1 MLEHSLYIIYGT
13 GSDSVGLVGR
23 ITKEISKINGNIVDM
38 RQDVM
43 HGLFTIFLVTDFSN
57 SGIGL
62 EGLKKLVE
70 KLSLDT
76 NLNLIL
82 DKYYPVPRSSDKKN
96 MLLVLIGSD
105 KPGIIAAISESL
117 SKYNINI
124 EFSQNIARAGMFLME
139 LLADISR
146 CTLPVQNLK
155 TELKKTMNSLN
166 INTMFQTEDV
176 FNKKKR
182 VILFHINKSFIEP
195 AVIQE
200 LLKQADIKP
209 SVIKAMASGGSASF
223 IKEALKRLDNLPFD
237 VLNTVIQSVKPM
249 PATLELLQTLK
260 VMGYKIA
267 IVSSAFS
274 CFTDYLKSKL
284 GLDYSYG
291 FQIQTDS
298 DSKSVIGEMSPVDFK
313 AAIDGINKD
322 KILTDIMRS
331 ESVDGENITIVDD
344 SDENYKQV
352 PGFSL
357 EFDMKTVLDYMNQ
370 HVISED
376 NLAGLLGSFGVPVIL

>member
-1 MLEHSLYIIYGT
+1 
-13 GSDSVGLVGR
+13 
-23 ITKEISKINGNIVDM
+23 
-38 RQDVM
+38 
-43 HGLFTIFLVTDFSN
+43 
-57 SGIGL
+57 
-62 EGLKKLVE
+62 
-70 KLSLDT
+70 
-76 NLNLIL
+76 
-82 DKYYPVPRSSDKKN
+82 
-96 MLLVLIGSD
+96 
-105 KPGIIAAISESL
+105 
-117 SKYNINI
+117 
-124 EFSQNIARAGMFLME
+124 
-139 LLADISR
+139 
-146 CTLPVQNLK
+146 
-155 TELKKTMNSLN
+155 
-166 INTMFQTEDV
+166 
-176 FNKKKR
+176 
-182 VILFHINKSFIEP
+182 
-195 AVIQE
+195 
-200 LLKQADIKP
+200 
-209 SVIKAMASGGSASF
+209 MASGGSASF

>member
-176 FNKKKR
+176 FNKKR
-182 VILFHINKSFIEP
+182 GSSSFIS
-195 AVIQE
+195 
-200 LLKQADIKP
+200 IKVLSSP
-209 SVIKAMASGGSASF
+209 LSF
-223 IKEALKRLDNLPFD
+223 RNYSSRRI
-237 VLNTVIQSVKPM
+237 SS
-249 PATLELLQTLK
+249 LQL
-260 VMGYKIA
+260 
-267 IVSSAFS
+267 
-274 CFTDYLKSKL
+274 
-284 GLDYSYG
+284 
-291 FQIQTDS
+291 
-298 DSKSVIGEMSPVDFK
+298 
-313 AAIDGINKD
+313 
-322 KILTDIMRS
+322 
-331 ESVDGENITIVDD
+331 
-344 SDENYKQV
+344 
-352 PGFSL
+352 
-357 EFDMKTVLDYMNQ
+357 
-370 HVISED
+370 
-376 NLAGLLGSFGVPVIL
+376 